1 MNPGTLASLAA
12 WQSFY
17 VILGSAAAALTGLQF
32 VVMALVS
39 NSRQTGS
46 MREVDAFGTPTVVHF
61 CAVLLG
67 SATLS
72 APWHRM
78 SSAGLTLGVFGAAGI
93 VYTLVVMRR
102 ARRTM
107 AYKPVLEDWIWHV
120 GFPLVAY
127 TVTTGAAILLPQNSG
142 PPLFAV
148 AAMSLLLLYVG
159 IHNAWDT
166 VTYVAVKASKS
177 SERSE

>member
-1 MNPGTLASLAA
+1 MNPGTLPPLAA

-39 NSRQTGS
+39 NSRQTSS

-67 SATLS
+67 SAALS
-72 APWHRM
+72 APWQRL
-78 SSAGLTLGVFGAAGI
+78 SSAGSTLGVLGAAGI
-93 VYTLVVMRR
+93 LYTLVVMRR
-102 ARRTM
+102 ARRVTE
-107 AYKPVLEDWIWHV
+107 YKPVLEDWVWHV
-120 GFPLVAY
+120 GLPLIAY
-127 TVTTGAAILLPQNSG
+127 MVTAGAAMFLPRDPG
-142 PPLFAV
+142 PPLFAI
-148 AAMSLLLLYVG
+148 AGMALLLLYIG

-166 VTYVAVKASKS
+166 VTYVAVKASKES
-177 SERSE
+177 KE